1 MSVEDNIRKIAEEK
15 FSEYSYVF
23 EDWNGAAERVDRVP
37 LPAIVCLLPVGGQFN
52 FSRGRVKDS
61 EDIAIAFIDKVARDA
76 NGDDNEEV
84 YTRMKRTACQFI
96 AAMNTSGHF
105 EPIDGA
111 VRYSTI
117 LESAS
122 ANFTGV
128 FVELNIKEMT
138 GVCM

>member
-1 MSVEDNIRKIAEEK
+1 MSVEDNIRKIAEER

-96 AAMNTSGHF
+96 AAMNTSGYF